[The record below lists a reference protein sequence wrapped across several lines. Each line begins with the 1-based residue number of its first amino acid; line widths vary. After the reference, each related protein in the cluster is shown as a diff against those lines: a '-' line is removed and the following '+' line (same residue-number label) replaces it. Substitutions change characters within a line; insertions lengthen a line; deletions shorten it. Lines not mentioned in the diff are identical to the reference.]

1 VNKKFA
7 LLLMANLLI
16 ASAASASVK
25 YAKVCNLEPTPVEFR
40 VKGKTLIVKTAEG
53 KESFKIASVHEAS
66 RKDLREAD
74 WFPEEVRL
82 TAATIYIL
90 DSGIGIILAVDKDGI
105 QHTLSD
111 FGDHG
116 DSKRCK

>member
-1 VNKKFA
+1 MNKKFA

-25 YAKVCNLEPTPVEFR
+25 YAKVCNLEATPVEFS

-53 KESFKIASVHEAS
+53 KDSFKIASVHEAS

-74 WFPEEVRL
+74 WFPEVRL
-82 TAATIYIL
+82 TAATIYVL

-116 DSKRCK
+116 DSKSCK